1 MFGLKELFL
10 LNAISHKKSQKRKN
24 QTTNKKKTKNQ
35 NQAYRRVDLDL
46 DECPQGPT
54 SIQILL
60 GLGLCEWG
68 DDFWAKEG

>member
-1 MFGLKELFL
+1 MFGLKELLL

-46 DECPQGPT
+46 DEM
-54 SIQILL
+54 SL
-60 GLGLCEWG
+60 GANVYSNFIRAWVV
-68 DDFWAKEG
+68 